1 MTEALLKG
9 LALGFILTLSVGPVI
24 FTIIKQSVNN
34 GKEGGFSFV
43 AGVWISDIL
52 LVVLSNAFSEWVTHV
67 MQYKQ
72 MIGYVGSLFL
82 VAMGVF
88 FVFFKKVKLRN
99 AIDGVRARF
108 SKIDF
113 LKLSVSGFLLNTLN
127 PSVIF
132 FWLLNATAFAVTHN
146 LEQRIIIF
154 SSCLLFNIAADVFK
168 VLMAGRLAQRL
179 TLHNMQLIN
188 KVSGT
193 VLIGFGLVLF
203 YGAVFL
209 VKNTN

>member
-24 FTIIKQSVNN
+24 FTIIKQSINH

-43 AGVWISDIL
+43 SGVWISDIL

-67 MQYKQ
+67 LQYKQ
-72 MIGYVGSLFL
+72 MIGYVGSSFL
-82 VAMGVF
+82 VAMGVY
-88 FVFFKKVKLRN
+88 FVYFKKVKLRTV
-99 AIDGVRARF
+99 IDGVESRF
-108 SKIDF
+108 SKRDF
-113 LKLSVSGFLLNTLN
+113 LKLAISGFLINTLN

-132 FWLLNATAFAVTHN
+132 FWLLNATAFAVTHT

-154 SSCLLFNIAADVFK
+154 SVCLVFNMTADIVK
-168 VLMAGRLAQRL
+168 ITMAGKLAKRL
-179 TLHNMQLIN
+179 TLHNMRLIN

-203 YGAVFL
+203 YGALFL
-209 VKNTN
+209 VKKVN